1 MITIENNCFVL
12 ETAHTGYAFDVAEGG
27 VLRHLY
33 YGRKL
38 RRLED
43 YANAAPRPLF
53 APANGAV
60 CEDGTC
66 LEDMPQE
73 CGSVGWGD
81 TREPLVDVV
90 LPDGGRAAA
99 FRFAYYERGVKYGPE
114 GLPAAVNGGETV
126 KVVLQ
131 EQSCQLYL
139 ELYYVVFD
147 HADAIVRWS
156 RLVNDTGEA
165 VTVRRLLSGQVD
177 LPAGTDYTLTTFRGA
192 WAREMDRQDCPVTG
206 KQVWDSAVGVSSNRC
221 NPFAM
226 VSETGTTETAGRVWA
241 CNLLYSGNHYGCA
254 QRNPYGSVRMV
265 QGMGVDGFA
274 WQLAHGKSLDAPQM
288 VLAFSDAGFGGV
300 SRCMHAFARR
310 HVVRPQW
317 QDKERPV
324 LVNSWEALYFKIN
337 RTKLIKLA
345 KDAKAIGAELL
356 VVDDGWFV
364 GRSDDTKALG
374 DWTEDKKKLPGGFA
388 GLSEDFKKIGIDLGV
403 WVEPEM
409 VSEKSQL
416 FRDHSDWI
424 LGHRRQAIGR
434 NQYILDL
441 SRGEVCD
448 YVYESVARILRS
460 ADVRYIKWD
469 MNRILTDTFSPALPA
484 SRQGEVAHR
493 YVLGFY
499 SVLQRLTEEFPAV
512 LFESC
517 SSGGNRADLGML
529 CYMPQ
534 VWASDNTDAECR
546 SHIQSGYSYG
556 YPQCSTGCHV
566 SASPNHQT
574 LRTTPLRSR
583 FHLAC
588 FGLLGYELDVSELSA
603 QEKAEITAQVEFY
616 KQHRRLFQFGT
627 FYRVRET
634 ENDLFWMVVSEDRT
648 EAMGVHYVR
657 KNMPNQ
663 GRVPL
668 RAMGLDEN
676 MTYHLRSIPQEVR
689 LQDFGTLVNMLS
701 PVRLKPGTAL
711 YAVADK
717 AVKFH
722 EREVD
727 LTGSGS
733 FFCAAGFE
741 PTPCFSGSGFADGV
755 AAMKD
760 WDSRLYHWKR
770 AE

>member
-1 MITIENNCFVL
+1 MITVDNQCFVL
-12 ETAHTGYAFDVAEGG
+12 ETSHTGYAFDVQQG

-33 YGRKL
+33 YGGKL

-43 YANAAPRPLF
+43 YALAAPRPLF
-53 APANGAV
+53 APGNGAV
-60 CEDGTC
+60 TAEGLC
-66 LEDMPQE
+66 LEDMAQE

-81 TREPLVDVV
+81 VRESLVDVI

-99 FRFAYYERGVKYGPE
+99 FRFAYYERGVKAVPQ
-114 GLPAAVNGGETV
+114 GLPHAIDGGETL
-126 KVVLQ
+126 KVVLK
-131 EQSCQLYL
+131 EQSCELYL
-139 ELYYVVFD
+139 ELYYTVFAC
-147 HADAIVRWS
+147 ADAIVRWS

-165 VTVRRLLSGQVD
+165 VTVRRLLSAQLD
-177 LPAGTDYTLTTFRGA
+177 LPQGDYTLTTFRGA
-192 WAREMDRQDCPVTG
+192 WAREMDRLDQPLAG
-206 KQVWDSAVGVSSNRC
+206 QLVWESRVGVSSNRC
-221 NPFAM
+221 NPFVM
-226 VSETGTTETAGRVWA
+226 VSAQGAQEEHGRVWA
-241 CNLLYSGNHYGCA
+241 CNLLYSGSHYGCA
-254 QRNPYGSVRMV
+254 QRNAYGSVRLV
-265 QGMGVDGFA
+265 QGMGVDGFT
-274 WQLAHGKSLDAPQM
+274 WQLRHGESLDAPQA

-300 SRCMHAFARR
+300 SRCMHTFVRD

-317 QDKERPV
+317 QGKERPV

-337 RTKLIKLA
+337 RAKLIKLA
-345 KDAKAIGAELL
+345 KEAKAVGAELL

-364 GRSDDTKALG
+364 GRGDDTKALG
-374 DWTEDKKKLPGGFA
+374 DWTEDKKKLPNGFA
-388 GLSEDFKKIGIDLGV
+388 GLAEDFRKIGIDLGV

-416 FRDHSDWI
+416 FAAHSDWI
-424 LGHRRQAIGR
+424 LGHRAQAIGR

-441 SRGEVCD
+441 GRSEVCD
-448 YVYESVARILRS
+448 YVYESVARLLRS
-460 ADVRYIKWD
+460 ADIRYIKWD

-484 SRQGEVAHR
+484 NRQGEAAHR
-493 YVLGFY
+493 YVLGLY
-499 SVLQRLTEEFPAV
+499 SILQRLTEEFPQV

-556 YPQCSTGCHV
+556 YPQSTTGCHV

-588 FGLLGYELDVSELSA
+588 FGLLGYELDLCELSA
-603 QEKAEITAQVEFY
+603 QEKAEIAAQVAFY
-616 KQHRRLFQFGT
+616 KEHRKLFQFGT
-627 FYRVRET
+627 FYRVRQT
-634 ENDLFWMVVSEDRT
+634 ENDLFWMVVSEDKT

-657 KNMPNQ
+657 QNLPNQ
-663 GRVPL
+663 GQTPL
-668 RAMGLDEN
+668 RAMGLDAN
-676 MTYHLRSIPQEVR
+676 TTYTLRSLPQEVR
-689 LQDFGTLVNMLS
+689 LQDFGSLVNMIS
-701 PVRLKPGTAL
+701 PVRLKPGSVIHS
-711 YAVADK
+711 VADK
-717 AVKFH
+717 VVKF
-722 EREVD
+722 REQPLE

-733 FFCAAGFE
+733 FFCGAGFY
-741 PTPCFSGSGFADGV
+741 PTPCFTGSGFADGV

-760 WDSRLYHWKR
+760 WDSRMYHWKK